1 MRLTL
6 RVGGWSLAALGMSVN
21 AACINF
27 HPPPEPIPPELAGS
41 PPTELWSAETAR
53 GVTAPLGVTGSIV
66 VAAAANRRLVAV
78 GLDSARALWT
88 ARLPGEAAGGV
99 LADGNRIYVGTG
111 RPSGRIEA
119 HALDGSTLWRTAT
132 GEITSPLAKAGDMIV
147 GMTRREQV
155 VAVNAATGRLRWQ
168 RHAGNSR
175 TAPIAADAGHV
186 LVTTMDSLMLFET
199 AAGRLVKHR
208 RIRGVSLS
216 GWVPVG
222 AWLVTG
228 LADSAVVAIDPAT
241 LEEKWRVQTDAPVLG
256 PVAVSGDT
264 VWAATRIGTI
274 YEIIAG
280 TTPAANVL
288 ARLRWPLTSGIA
300 AIGPDLLV
308 GGADGTVRG
317 LNRDGSERWRV
328 QLWPAVDIPPLPLPD
343 GFAAIGGAGD
353 LHRFVQ

>member
-27 HPPPEPIPPELAGS
+27 HPPPEPIPPELAGD
-41 PPTELWSAETAR
+41 PPAELWSAATAR

-78 GLDSARALWT
+78 GLDSAQALWT

-99 LADGNRIYVGTG
+99 LTAGNRIYVGTG
-111 RPSGRIEA
+111 RPGGRIEA
-119 HALDGSTLWRTAT
+119 HALDGSTLWRTRT
-132 GEITSPLAKAGDMIV
+132 GEITSPLAMVGDMII

-175 TAPIAADAGHV
+175 TAPVATHEGLV
-186 LVTTMDSLMLFET
+186 LVTTMDSLMLFEP

-208 RIRGVSLS
+208 PMHGVSLS
-216 GWVPVG
+216 GWMPLG
-222 AWLVTG
+222 TWLVTG

-241 LEEKWRVQTDAPVLG
+241 LKEEWRVRTDAPVLG

-274 YEIIAG
+274 YEIVGSAG
-280 TTPAANVL
+280 PTVKVL
-288 ARLRWPLTSGIA
+288 ARLNWPLTSGIA
-300 AIGPDLLV
+300 AIGPDLLI
-308 GGADGTVRG
+308 GGADGAVRG

-328 QLWPAVDIPPLPLPD
+328 QLWPAVDIPPIPLPD
-343 GFAAIGGAGD
+343 GFAAIGGSGD
-353 LHRFVQ
+353 LHRYVQ

>member
-1 MRLTL
+1 
-6 RVGGWSLAALGMSVN
+6 MSVN

-27 HPPPEPIPPELAGS
+27 HPPPAPIPPELAGS
-41 PPTELWSAETAR
+41 PPTELWNAETAR

-66 VAAAANRRLVAV
+66 VAAAANRRLVAI

-88 ARLPGEAAGGV
+88 SHLPGEAAGGV
-99 LADGNRIYVGTG
+99 LTDGSRIYVGTG

-119 HALDGSTLWRTAT
+119 HGLNGRLLWRTST
-132 GEITSPLAKAGDMIV
+132 GEITSPLARVGDMIV
-147 GMTRREQV
+147 AMTRREQV

-199 AAGRLVKHR
+199 TAGRLVKHR
-208 RIRGVSLS
+208 HMRGVSLS
-216 GWVPVG
+216 GWMPVG
-222 AWLVTG
+222 RLLVTG
-228 LADSAVVAIDPAT
+228 LADSAVVAIDPTT

-256 PVAVSGDT
+256 PVAVAEDT

-274 YEIIAG
+274 YEIVAG
-280 TTPAANVL
+280 ATPAVRQL
-288 ARLRWPLTSGIA
+288 ARLNWPLTSGIA
-300 AIGPDLLV
+300 AIGPDLLI

-317 LNRDGSERWRV
+317 LNRDGSEKWRV
-328 QLWPAVDIPPLPLPD
+328 QLWPAVDIPPVPLPD

-353 LHRFVQ
+353 LHRFAQ

>member
-27 HPPPEPIPPELAGS
+27 HPPPAPIPPEQAGD
-41 PPTELWSAETAR
+41 PPTELWSTQTAR
-53 GVTAPLGVTGSIV
+53 GVTAPLGLTGSIV

-99 LADGNRIYVGTG
+99 LTDGNRIYVGTG
-111 RPSGRIEA
+111 RPTGRIEA
-119 HALDGSTLWRTAT
+119 HALDGRTLWRTST
-132 GEITSPLAKAGDMIV
+132 GEITSPLARVGDMIL

-175 TAPIAADAGHV
+175 TAPVAADAGHV

-199 AAGRLVKHR
+199 SAGRLVKHR
-208 RIRGVSLS
+208 PMRGVSLS
-216 GWVPVG
+216 GWVPLG
-222 AWLVTG
+222 SWLVTG

-241 LEEKWRVQTDAPVLG
+241 LEERWRVRTDAPILG

-264 VWAATRIGTI
+264 VWAATRIGTV
-274 YEIIAG
+274 YEIVAG
-280 TTPAANVL
+280 ATPAMKVL
-288 ARLRWPLTSGIA
+288 ARLNWPLTSGIA
-300 AIGPDLLV
+300 AIGPDLLI
-308 GGADGTVRG
+308 GGADGTMRG

-328 QLWPAVDIPPLPLPD
+328 QLWPAVDIPPIPLPD
-343 GFAAIGGAGD
+343 GFAAIGGSGD

>member
-1 MRLTL
+1 M
-6 RVGGWSLAALGMSVN
+6 ALGMSVN

-27 HPPPEPIPPELAGS
+27 HPPPDPIPPELAGN
-41 PPTELWSAETAR
+41 PPTEAWTTGTAR

-99 LADGNRIYVGTG
+99 LIDGDRIYVGTG
-111 RPSGRIEA
+111 RPTGRIEA
-119 HALDGSTLWRTAT
+119 HGLDGSTRWRTTT
-132 GEITSPLAKAGDMIV
+132 GEITSPLAKVGDMVV
-147 GMTRREQV
+147 GMNRLQQI
-155 VAVNAATGRLRWQ
+155 VAVNAATGRLRWR
-168 RHAGNSR
+168 RHAGSSR
-175 TAPIAADAGHV
+175 TAPIATDTNHV

-199 AAGRLVKHR
+199 GAGRLVKHR
-208 RIRGVSLS
+208 PMRGVTLS
-216 GWVPVG
+216 GWVPLG
-222 AWLVTG
+222 AALVTG
-228 LADSAVVAIDPAT
+228 LADSAIVAIDPAT
-241 LEEKWRVQTDAPVLG
+241 LEEKWRVATDAPVLG

-274 YEIIAG
+274 YQILVG
-280 TTPAANVL
+280 PTPTVNVL
-288 ARLRWPLTSGIA
+288 VRLNWPLTSGIA
-300 AIGPDLLV
+300 AIGPDLLI

-328 QLWPAVDIPPLPLPD
+328 QLWPAVDIPPVPLPD
-343 GFAAIGGAGD
+343 GFAAIGGNGD